1 MEIAV
6 KGENF
11 IPPCTR
17 PYHFFIDT
25 FQLTSATAVS
35 VFLGLILVAPFAIC
49 SGLNLD
55 LSSKTSTGLI
65 YIGIFPSVG
74 SFIFWIISLRHIRAS
89 QAVIYLNLIAVF
101 MPFLAY
107 F

>member
-1 MEIAV
+1 MERMEIAV

-25 FQLTSATAVS
+25 FWIFSSSPQPLS
-35 VFLGLILVAPFAIC
+35 VFLGLILVAPFAIG

-55 LSSKTSTGLI
+55 LT
-65 YIGIFPSVG
+65 
-74 SFIFWIISLRHIRAS
+74 
-89 QAVIYLNLIAVF
+89 Q
-101 MPFLAY
+101 
-107 F
+107 